1 MDELFAGGSHEE
13 CPNDIGISHVGQ
25 LGALPGE
32 APNVHTESFMQ
43 LLAAAPEVPRVT
55 RVNIGTL
62 EVPHENIY
70 EVGPV
75 VDAMGQKMLQPGSR

>member
-13 CPNDIGISHVGQ
+13 HPDDIGVSHVGQ

-32 APNVHTESFMQ
+32 ALNVLTESFIR
-43 LLAAAPEVPRVT
+43 LLATAPEVPGVT
-55 RVNIGTL
+55 RVDIGTL
-62 EVPHENIY
+62 EVPHENFY

-75 VDAMGQKMLQPGSR
+75 VNTTDREVLQPSSC